1 MMSLSVDK
9 DIKKKID
16 ALLVELRSWEDDGTP
31 RPSIQA
37 LAEKHKLTKFIVSR
51 IAIAEGI
58 DVPGAVDQKTVDTE
72 ADTQPLDL
80 PRGKD

>member
-1 MMSLSVDK
+1 MSLSVDK

-16 ALLVELRSWEDDGTP
+16 ALLAEIRSWEDDGTP

-58 DVPGAVDQKTVDTE
+58 DVPGAVDQNSVDTE
-72 ADTQPLDL
+72 AETQPLDAPL
-80 PRGKD
+80 KDDD